1 MKAPS
6 AILEPR
12 GSAALDDYV
21 VDIAWSG
28 DATRLAVAGGEG
40 KVILATFDGAKLS
53 AREIGEHGMGAL
65 AVAWQPRSDRFVS
78 SGQDSALV
86 VWDGVRGEVLQ
97 RRRPATAWTERLAF
111 SPDGRQLA
119 TAAGKQI
126 FLWSTPHDV
135 AASTESAALL
145 APAQTFEPLPHA
157 VAALAFDR
165 AGRDLA
171 AALQG
176 GLVLHRMGPR
186 IEQRRLDWPAA
197 CLTTAFSPNGR
208 VIATGTQDGSVH
220 FWYLAT
226 GRDSQMRGYPGKV
239 DVTVWSADSRWLA
252 TIADSQV
259 VVWDFGG
266 RGPEG
271 SRPQQLA
278 GHTDRIDCLAFQPNG
293 NFLVSAGRDWRL
305 SLWLPGKT
313 PGALDAHLA
322 DSEPSVL
329 RWSPDGRFVALGE
342 RRGRLA
348 IYELVRL
355 G

>member
-239 DVTVWSADSRWLA
+239 TEMAWTHDSKYLA
-252 TIADSQV
+252 TVAGDAIVA
-259 VVWDFGG
+259 WDFSGK
-266 RGPEG
+266 GPEG
-271 SRPQQLA
+271 TRPLQLN
-278 GHTDRIDCLAFQPNG
+278 GHTDRIECLAAQPGG
-293 NFLVSAGRDWRL
+293 NHLVSGGRDWRV
-305 SLWLPGKT
+305 SLWLPGKY
-313 PGALDAHLA
+313 PQALDAHLTV
-322 DSEPSVL
+322 SEPSRIV
-329 RWSPDGRFVALGE
+329 WSPDGRFVAVGE
-342 RRGRLA
+342 RKGKLS
-348 IYELVRL
+348 IFELVRL
-355 G
+355 